1 MYVNVASERRN
12 FVLFQVST
20 WEIHTRVFLLCTR
33 NEELFGLRI
42 SRGAWNAELRTKR
55 RAKINIFI
63 FSLSLFCLSVSLL
76 IEHGWWWED
85 GFRDIRSFIIETIF
99 SFCCISWWVRIGEEC
114 TRWDKGIHCPES
126 GRWRMQKGKMIYD
139 DRIGGGAP
147 LQTQKRIGN
156 LS

>member
-1 MYVNVASERRN
+1 MGNSYTS
-12 FVLFQVST
+12 LPS
-20 WEIHTRVFLLCTR
+20 R

-63 FSLSLFCLSVSLL
+63 FSLFLFCLSVSLL
-76 IEHGWWWED
+76 IELSSADGLLPQLKCSNRDD